1 MKTWIVMLIL
11 ALVSAALIPFTP
23 SGLRYMNVLCVVL
36 ACVWALIL
44 GVRSLLGRYESTP
57 SEELSGLPHPT
68 TEHDLLSMLAP
79 PPRRKRG

>member
-11 ALVSAALIPFTP
+11 PVVSAALIPFTP
-23 SGLRYMNVLCVVL
+23 SGLRYMNVLCIVL

-44 GVRSLLGRYESTP
+44 GVRSLLGRHESPP
-57 SEELSGLPHPT
+57 SEALAALLHPT